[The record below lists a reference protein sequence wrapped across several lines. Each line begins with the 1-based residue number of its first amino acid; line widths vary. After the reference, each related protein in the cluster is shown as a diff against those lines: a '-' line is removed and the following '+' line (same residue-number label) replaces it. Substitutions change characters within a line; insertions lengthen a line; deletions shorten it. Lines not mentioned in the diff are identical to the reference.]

1 MTLQVKRPFEVKERY
16 TKIPNAFLRD
26 SEIWAHPGAARAYL
40 LLLSIGP
47 TRTFDN
53 ADGLAA
59 YLGFSGR
66 AFRSILS
73 KMRLLGLIE
82 GGQAQG
88 TIVLKSVEELVEED
102 PFPEFDEPV
111 VEPEPEKLIIAEV
124 EEQPNR
130 KPTGL
135 SQKDRWELIKEAWN
149 KHKPECYLQLDG
161 AVNTPL
167 FIAIETQS
175 KRLGVDRDDYDAFIG
190 AVLRGAGQDDWWST
204 KDMSATKV
212 FGFGADLDDKK
223 FLNVEKLYQLGTK
236 ATRKEKAISIKQ
248 EEIAKRNEAEIAMY
262 QAKEE
267 ADRAQAAK
275 AKAEAEMI
283 VKAWARLAPEGLNDL
298 GTGWLSVK
306 MIHMNLGVTED
317 IPTFLERCFSVY
329 TGYATTLSELTT
341 PQLAL
346 SKRRVQETT
355 LAELYKLWQAT
366 HK

>member
-111 VEPEPEKLIIAEV
+111 AEPEPEKLIIAEV
-124 EEQPNR
+124 EQQPKR
-130 KPTGL
+130 ESTGL
-135 SQKDRWELIKEAWN
+135 SQKDRWELIKDAWN
-149 KHKPECYLQLDG
+149 KHKPESYLRLDG
-161 AVNTPL
+161 SVNTPL

-223 FLNVEKLYQLGTK
+223 FLNVEKLYKLGTK
-236 ATRKEKAISIKQ
+236 QARKQ
-248 EEIAKRNEAEIAMY
+248 EAIANSEDLAAKRRAAEIAEYERMEE
-262 QAKEE
+262 QQRIGGEKILALADSVREPWAKY
-267 ADRAQAAK
+267 
-275 AKAEAEMI
+275 
-283 VKAWARLAPEGLNDL
+283 APEGLNDIGMFWPFIQRTHLHL
-298 GTGWLSVK
+298 GIK
-306 MIHMNLGVTED
+306 ED
-317 IPTFLERCFSVY
+317 IATFLERCFSVY
-329 TGYATTLSELTT
+329 NGEATTLDELVCRASVKPDRVHETL
-341 PQLAL
+341 LA
-346 SKRRVQETT
+346 Q
-355 LAELYKLWQAT
+355 LYKNWQAT
-366 HK
+366 RK